1 MKEQSRS
8 IGKVLGFFA
17 LLAVLMFGMFSFPNF
32 LSSVD
37 NYDQKVLAYSTP
49 DGAEIPLPSTL
60 FSRGQAWQL
69 GIQGEFLADPSDW
82 DGPKS
87 IYIPFYVGSLK
98 LFLNGVLL
106 YDTSKISGQ
115 QHITSTRNA
124 IVEVPLAE
132 RADVQSGT
140 DPVRISFEVEND
152 RGGLATISNIYI
164 GQASVFDRPQ
174 LIHDLYYDV
183 FRIGMLGAHSVLLA
197 LLCHAFLLRGLG
209 SEALAPMLI
218 LLFFVAVSVGK
229 LNQVAPGLLVL
240 SQFAISF
247 SPLVVLA
254 CLKLFLDIEAGDLDR
269 GFSRK
274 QIWAAVLL
282 FLPIVMI
289 VFGFIDIVKYN
300 LFVAAPALLFGTFA
314 LSVLCIS
321 KFATST
327 RMDVGLWA
335 SCATL
340 TWYSVLYD
348 FLCRFGIFAVPANL
362 ASFALPIFIVVMSA
376 TFIRI
381 VLSKKAELASANS
394 AMKTALEAQSLALK
408 EEFALSALLQ
418 KRATSVE
425 EKARLTTEL
434 HDGVLT
440 YLSIISALSEDGT
453 DAKAAKINQ
462 LSRNAITEIRIIL
475 EARPSDTHSLKI
487 ALGALR
493 GQLVDPL
500 RHMGIEV
507 EWSTEALLDHGVIE
521 PKTLMDIIRIIQEA
535 IHNAVIRGGCT
546 YLSLVA
552 KRNENDFTIT
562 IMNKGGQGFTEE
574 NKKGLGI
581 TNMMSRAS
589 SIGGNLEIEPYE
601 SGAILSLRIPNG
613 NRTLESSL
621 PAA

>member
-1 MKEQSRS
+1 M
-8 IGKVLGFFA
+8 
-17 LLAVLMFGMFSFPNF
+17 
-32 LSSVD
+32 
-37 NYDQKVLAYSTP
+37 
-49 DGAEIPLPSTL
+49 
-60 FSRGQAWQL
+60 
-69 GIQGEFLADPSDW
+69 
-82 DGPKS
+82 
-87 IYIPFYVGSLK
+87 
-98 LFLNGVLL
+98 
-106 YDTSKISGQ
+106 
-115 QHITSTRNA
+115 
-124 IVEVPLAE
+124 
-132 RADVQSGT
+132 
-140 DPVRISFEVEND
+140 
-152 RGGLATISNIYI
+152 
-164 GQASVFDRPQ
+164 
-174 LIHDLYYDV
+174 
-183 FRIGMLGAHSVLLA
+183 
-197 LLCHAFLLRGLG
+197 
-209 SEALAPMLI
+209 
-218 LLFFVAVSVGK
+218 
-229 LNQVAPGLLVL
+229 
-240 SQFAISF
+240 
-247 SPLVVLA
+247 
-254 CLKLFLDIEAGDLDR
+254 
-269 GFSRK
+269 
-274 QIWAAVLL
+274 
-282 FLPIVMI
+282 
-289 VFGFIDIVKYN
+289 
-300 LFVAAPALLFGTFA
+300 
-314 LSVLCIS
+314 
-321 KFATST
+321 
-327 RMDVGLWA
+327 
-335 SCATL
+335 
-340 TWYSVLYD
+340 
-348 FLCRFGIFAVPANL
+348 
-362 ASFALPIFIVVMSA
+362 
-376 TFIRI
+376 
-381 VLSKKAELASANS
+381 SKKAELASANS